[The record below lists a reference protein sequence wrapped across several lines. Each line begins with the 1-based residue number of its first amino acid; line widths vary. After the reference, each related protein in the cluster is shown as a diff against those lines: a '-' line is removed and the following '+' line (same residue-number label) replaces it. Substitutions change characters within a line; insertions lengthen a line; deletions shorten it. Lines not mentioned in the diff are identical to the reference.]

1 MSQSEPL
8 PHNSRP
14 SLDESC
20 ENAMQLQVAGRLDR
34 AEPIY
39 RSILRLQPTHAAANY
54 CIGMLL
60 VQLRRPADGLPHLQA
75 AVDANPEIA
84 DYWLGHLEALLL
96 LGETSQAT
104 SVLALARRH
113 GLAGEA
119 ADDLARRLASKL
131 PQAAGKAAATASGN
145 AAAAGK
151 PTRASRRREA
161 LAIRRQESAVLA
173 LVQERRFLDA
183 LPLAREITVRVP
195 EHH

>member
-1 MSQSEPL
+1 MSQSEPS
-8 PHNSRP
+8 PHSARS

-20 ENAMQLQVAGRLDR
+20 ENAMKLQVAGRLDL

-54 CIGMLL
+54 CIGMLF

-75 AVDANPEIA
+75 AVDANPEVA

-104 SVLALARRH
+104 RVLALARRH

-119 ADDLARRLASKL
+119 ADDFTGRLASKL
-131 PQAAGKAAATASGN
+131 PP
-145 AAAAGK
+145 K
-151 PTRASRRREA
+151 PTRAARRREA
-161 LAIRRQESAVLA
+161 SAIRRQEAAVLA
-173 LVQERRFLDA
+173 LVQERR
-183 LPLAREITVRVP
+183 
-195 EHH
+195 